1 MFQVTAM
8 FQKRVME
15 DGIAEVTEISEK
27 QENKVRPSGLNTV
40 NLLKVE
46 N

>member
-8 FQKRVME
+8 FQKRVIE

-40 NLLKVE
+40 NLLKVDK
-46 N
+46 